1 MTETPDLQVRRKS
14 YRQSADP
21 AVLEE
26 ILADGWVAHVALVR
40 DGLPVV
46 LPFMYAVGDL
56 GDGNGRQLLLHG
68 STAGGLFRD
77 ADGSGV
83 PVSVGVTHLD
93 GLVLARSLNDSSAN
107 FRSAMIFGH
116 AHVVPAELKQEA
128 LWLIG
133 DHLLPGRRAEIR
145 DMTAKELAAT
155 QVLRVGL
162 DHTSV
167 KVRFDNVLGEAPD
180 DGEDHSVWAG
190 VVPVA
195 LRAQDPVTSAGTE
208 PGATVSASVGIVRS
222 LLDERAAA
230 RAEALRAL
238 PDNI

>member
-1 MTETPDLQVRRKS
+1 
-14 YRQSADP
+14 
-21 AVLEE
+21 
-26 ILADGWVAHVALVR
+26 
-40 DGLPVV
+40 
-46 LPFMYAVGDL
+46 
-56 GDGNGRQLLLHG
+56 
-68 STAGGLFRD
+68 
-77 ADGSGV
+77 
-83 PVSVGVTHLD
+83 VSVGVTHLD

-133 DHLLPGRRAEIR
+133 DHLLPGRRDEIR

-238 PDNI
+238 PDHA